1 MRLKKILEWLEE
13 LSPVTYAEEWDNVG
27 LLVGDDEQEIKR
39 IVIALDASDSVIK
52 QAVELQADL
61 VLTHHPMIF
70 KPVKQINNHSMIGRR
85 ILALASNRIAYYA
98 MHTNFDI
105 KGGMAELAAEKL
117 DLKGIGRMTVPKN
130 VTFEKGAQD
139 ALPFLSAGGT
149 EQFFLRRGMTGSVYY
164 TMTYADPPDFSYGW
178 AMSHKLGVSYLLGIG
193 AVSHKDDPAE
203 AQLDLIAADLNE
215 RLIASGAS
223 FDGEAPLVK
232 SKDKKH
238 LRYEGSVVITTK
250 EKDVTYH
257 EAYQI
262 VLACDGYFTTLGII
276 NTDADQKDL
285 TAAVKTMVQK
295 RKLPEKVKLLDL
307 AKRGTSLTEWE

>member
-1 MRLKKILEWLEE
+1 MKMWK
-13 LSPVTYAEEWDNVG
+13 SVCAG
-27 LLVGDDEQEIKR
+27 LLVA
-39 IVIALDASDSVIK
+39 ALLPISS
-52 QAVELQADL
+52 
-61 VLTHHPMIF
+61 
-70 KPVKQINNHSMIGRR
+70 
-85 ILALASNRIAYYA
+85 
-98 MHTNFDI
+98 
-105 KGGMAELAAEKL
+105 LAAEKL

-232 SKDKKH
+232 SRIRSIFAMRALSSSRRRKKMSH
-238 LRYEGSVVITTK
+238 TMRRIRSSLPVMVISQRSVSSI
-250 EKDVTYH
+250 
-257 EAYQI
+257 QMRI
-262 VLACDGYFTTLGII
+262 
-276 NTDADQKDL
+276 
-285 TAAVKTMVQK
+285 
-295 RKLPEKVKLLDL
+295 RKILP
-307 AKRGTSLTEWE
+307 RR

>member
-1 MRLKKILEWLEE
+1 
-13 LSPVTYAEEWDNVG
+13 
-27 LLVGDDEQEIKR
+27 
-39 IVIALDASDSVIK
+39 
-52 QAVELQADL
+52 
-61 VLTHHPMIF
+61 
-70 KPVKQINNHSMIGRR
+70 
-85 ILALASNRIAYYA
+85 
-98 MHTNFDI
+98 
-105 KGGMAELAAEKL
+105 
-117 DLKGIGRMTVPKN
+117 
-130 VTFEKGAQD
+130 
-139 ALPFLSAGGT
+139 
-149 EQFFLRRGMTGSVYY
+149 
-164 TMTYADPPDFSYGW
+164 
-178 AMSHKLGVSYLLGIG
+178 MSHKLCLSYLLGIG

-215 RLIASGAS
+215 RLIESGAS

-276 NTDADQKDL
+276 NTDADQKEL

-307 AKRGTSLTEWE
+307 AKRWTSLTEWE

>member
-1 MRLKKILEWLEE
+1 MKMWKR
-13 LSPVTYAEEWDNVG
+13 VCAG
-27 LLVGDDEQEIKR
+27 LLVA
-39 IVIALDASDSVIK
+39 ALLPISS
-52 QAVELQADL
+52 
-61 VLTHHPMIF
+61 
-70 KPVKQINNHSMIGRR
+70 
-85 ILALASNRIAYYA
+85 
-98 MHTNFDI
+98 
-105 KGGMAELAAEKL
+105 LAAEKL
-117 DLKGIGRMTVPKN
+117 DLKGIGRMTVTKN
-130 VTFEKGAQD
+130 VTFEKVAQE
-139 ALPFLSAGGT
+139 ALPFLPAGGT
-149 EQFFLRRGMTGSVYY
+149 ERFFLRRGMTGGVYY

-215 RLIASGAS
+215 RLIESGAS
-223 FDGEAPLVK
+223 FDGEAPLNDEDDRIDVGEAPLVK

-276 NTDADQKDL
+276 NTDADQKEL

>member
-1 MRLKKILEWLEE
+1 MWKR
-13 LSPVTYAEEWDNVG
+13 VCAG
-27 LLVGDDEQEIKR
+27 LLVA
-39 IVIALDASDSVIK
+39 ALLPISS
-52 QAVELQADL
+52 
-61 VLTHHPMIF
+61 
-70 KPVKQINNHSMIGRR
+70 
-85 ILALASNRIAYYA
+85 
-98 MHTNFDI
+98 
-105 KGGMAELAAEKL
+105 LAAEKL

-149 EQFFLRRGMTGSVYY
+149 ERFFLRRGMTDSVYY
-164 TMTYADPPDFSYGW
+164 TMTYADPPD
-178 AMSHKLGVSYLLGIG
+178 
-193 AVSHKDDPAE
+193 
-203 AQLDLIAADLNE
+203 LIAADLNE
-215 RLIASGAS
+215 RLIESGAS

-285 TAAVKTMVQK
+285 TAAVKIMVQK

>member
-1 MRLKKILEWLEE
+1 MKMWKR
-13 LSPVTYAEEWDNVG
+13 VCAG
-27 LLVGDDEQEIKR
+27 LLVA
-39 IVIALDASDSVIK
+39 ALLPISS
-52 QAVELQADL
+52 
-61 VLTHHPMIF
+61 
-70 KPVKQINNHSMIGRR
+70 
-85 ILALASNRIAYYA
+85 
-98 MHTNFDI
+98 
-105 KGGMAELAAEKL
+105 LAAEKL

-130 VTFEKGAQD
+130 VTFEKGAQE

-149 EQFFLRRGMTGSVYY
+149 ERFFLRRGMTGSVYY

-203 AQLDLIAADLNE
+203 AQMDLIAADLNE
-215 RLIASGAS
+215 RLIESGAS